1 MLVPS
6 HQASL
11 INSLLDSMMHVQ
23 NIDLY
28 SSCSYYYCRRVA
40 NWATVQW
47 PVSPWWLHH
56 PWGTICPPPLSHPM
70 VSPASIRP
78 IYIPTSL
85 HGRPFAISHSI
96 VILIVPDII
105 ISSMRWVVT
114 TTIPN
119 YLYLFTHSFCHHGAN
134 KNHPVTFF
142 CAPRPLRGMS
152 LATPRGVTRWLE
164 LVVG

>member
-1 MLVPS
+1 MLCTHPPR
-6 HQASL
+6 ASL

-119 YLYLFTHSFCHHGAN
+119 YLRTYLHIHSAIMGLT
-134 KNHPVTFF
+134 KITLWPFF
-142 CAPRPLRGMS
+142 ALPDPCGVCLS
-152 LATPRGVTRWLE
+152 QPRGVSR
-164 LVVG
+164 VDSS

>member
-1 MLVPS
+1 MLPT

-105 ISSMRWVVT
+105 ISLMRWVVT
-114 TTIPN
+114 TIDI
-119 YLYLFTHSFCHHGAN
+119 LFSS
-134 KNHPVTFF
+134 NHNIHKSSCGHCFW
-142 CAPRPLRGMS
+142 ALDPLIDRFY
-152 LATPRGVTRWLE
+152 
-164 LVVG
+164 